1 MAIPAP
7 GLEPEDELELVLL
20 SIDLRL
26 LFMLGSSSLEVDL
39 PACKETAAP
48 ADLMMKEPF
57 RNPPPLAKGAAA
69 E

>member
-1 MAIPAP
+1 M
-7 GLEPEDELELVLL
+7 LL
-20 SIDLRL
+20 SIDLR

-57 RNPPPLAKGAAA
+57 RNPPPLAKGAVA

>member
-1 MAIPAP
+1 MSRPAP

-20 SIDLRL
+20 SIDLR